1 MRAIPGRTFAAVAFT
16 WKAAAPHRRQQV
28 AAVVHRVAAL
38 RAASV
43 DVTVIGC
50 DRIVPAE
57 PLAQC
62 RPAPGRGGPEAMR
75 GILAVLARR
84 GGTCV
89 PGPTPPTA
97 PGRRRRKRPGGGSWP
112 GGSST
117 GTTRHRDGMSSSP
130 AISAWSRC

>member
-1 MRAIPGRTFAAVAFT
+1 MAAWPRTGRTFAAVAFT
-16 WKAAAPHRRQQV
+16 WKAAAPHRRQLM
-28 AAVVHRVAAL
+28 AAVGRRVAAL

-43 DVTVIGC
+43 DVIVIGH
-50 DRIVPAE
+50 DGIVPAE

-89 PGPTPPTA
+89 PGPTPPTV
-97 PGRRRRKRPGGGSWP
+97 PGSRRRKRVNGGTWP
-112 GGSST
+112 LGLWT
-117 GTTRHRDGMSSSP
+117 GT
-130 AISAWSRC
+130 I